1 MRVHLDPDSGVVGAA
16 KAQQVV
22 GDRAITGKTVQ
33 ECGAGMRIDEPL
45 AIEGAD
51 VAFGSFAGVA
61 KYQFEMGIGGYRRC
75 GARTD
80 GTDVDAFV
88 NSFEEPRERGAAMF
102 HPAIIRRRAR
112 V

>member
-1 MRVHLDPDSGVVGAA
+1 
-16 KAQQVV
+16 
-22 GDRAITGKTVQ
+22 
-33 ECGAGMRIDEPL
+33 MRIDEPL

-51 VAFGSFAGVA
+51 VAFGRFAGVA
-61 KYQFEMGIGGYRRC
+61 EYQFEMRIGGDRRR

-102 HPAIIRRRAR
+102 HAAIIQVGFWDLGFGIWTCREPAHGLLRSLRAR
-112 V
+112 